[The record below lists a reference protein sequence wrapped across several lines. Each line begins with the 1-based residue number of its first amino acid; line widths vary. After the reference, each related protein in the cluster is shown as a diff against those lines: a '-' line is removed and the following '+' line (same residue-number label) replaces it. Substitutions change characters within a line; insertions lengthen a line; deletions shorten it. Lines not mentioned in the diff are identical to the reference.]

1 MKQKPKN
8 SDKNKGEKEEGGGD
22 NQTEKGVK
30 GNKKIETQKNVRK
43 G

>member
-8 SDKNKGEKEEGGGD
+8 SDKNKGEKEEGGD